1 MVNRSV
7 VARGTGGWCGTLN
20 EHMGEVMKQF
30 CIPHHHPGGDH
41 MTLHVSELIE
51 LYNKNKSDLL
61 PDHLNME

>member
-1 MVNRSV
+1 
-7 VARGTGGWCGTLN
+7 
-20 EHMGEVMKQF
+20 MGEVMKQF